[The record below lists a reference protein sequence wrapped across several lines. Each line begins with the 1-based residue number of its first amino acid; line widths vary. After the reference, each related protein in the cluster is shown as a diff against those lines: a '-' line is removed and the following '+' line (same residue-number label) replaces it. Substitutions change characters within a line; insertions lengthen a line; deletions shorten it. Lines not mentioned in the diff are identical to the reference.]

1 MNGMSKWLSDCL
13 PADCIDTH
21 PEVLV
26 RFSQDVFAHGEAL
39 GAVVRP
45 HNEDQIVA
53 LVNACRVR
61 DVAIVTRGGGMS
73 YTSGYLATRAGSVL
87 IDMSAMNK
95 ILEIN
100 TVDATV
106 TVEPGVTWESL
117 HCALT
122 EKGLRTP
129 FWGTLSGRYATV
141 GGGLSQNG
149 VFWGSGYHGAI
160 GDNVL
165 SVRVVTGEGVVLET
179 GSASQRNSGPFCTYF
194 GPNLT
199 GLFVGD
205 GGAYGIKT
213 RATLPLIPAPR
224 AKAFGAFAFESSDTM
239 TLAMAE
245 ISRNALASECFGFDP
260 YLQKQRMKRAS
271 LASDVQQL
279 GGVVKA
285 ETRVLDKV
293 VQAAKVVFSGRGFMD
308 DVAWSISTISEG
320 RTQAEANIQA
330 ETIRKICGK
339 YGARELPDS
348 IPRLIAA
355 NPFGPVNNMVGA
367 EGERWLPIH
376 ALVPHSMAQR
386 GIECIESVYRNNQS
400 LMQEYQVRTGYLI
413 ATVGQ
418 QVSLLEPVFFWPD
431 ALNELHKYS
440 LDADHLARLK
450 QFTHVPG
457 AFEAISKIK
466 LELVN
471 ALSELGAVHF
481 QLGKSYLYQEAFTPE
496 SAAVVRLLKA
506 HFDPGGI
513 MNPGVLGFDS
523 RRM

>member
-205 GGAYGIKT
+205 
-213 RATLPLIPAPR
+213 
-224 AKAFGAFAFESSDTM
+224 
-239 TLAMAE
+239 
-245 ISRNALASECFGFDP
+245 
-260 YLQKQRMKRAS
+260 
-271 LASDVQQL
+271 
-279 GGVVKA
+279 
-285 ETRVLDKV
+285 
-293 VQAAKVVFSGRGFMD
+293 
-308 DVAWSISTISEG
+308 
-320 RTQAEANIQA
+320 
-330 ETIRKICGK
+330 
-339 YGARELPDS
+339 
-348 IPRLIAA
+348 
-355 NPFGPVNNMVGA
+355 
-367 EGERWLPIH
+367 
-376 ALVPHSMAQR
+376 
-386 GIECIESVYRNNQS
+386 
-400 LMQEYQVRTGYLI
+400 
-413 ATVGQ
+413 
-418 QVSLLEPVFFWPD
+418 
-431 ALNELHKYS
+431 
-440 LDADHLARLK
+440 
-450 QFTHVPG
+450 
-457 AFEAISKIK
+457 
-466 LELVN
+466 
-471 ALSELGAVHF
+471 
-481 QLGKSYLYQEAFTPE
+481 
-496 SAAVVRLLKA
+496 
-506 HFDPGGI
+506 
-513 MNPGVLGFDS
+513 
-523 RRM
+523 